1 MKGINQLTVE
11 DLDPQKRIR
20 GMYACLVLSAATTD
34 FDAIYG
40 AIKLYQSGLLE
51 TVDALADAPTGKI
64 IECIKECGIHKKRAV
79 YLKDGFKI
87 IRDKHNGMIPQTLDE
102 LMALPGV
109 GRKTATLLL
118 NEGFGFFA
126 GIGTDKHVC
135 NVASALGLFS
145 RTFGL
150 KNAAANHVE
159 DSLRCW
165 ISQPH
170 FKETNRIFGGMA
182 QLVTQQLNNPKSK
195 NWEVEVTLMAG
206 AIADRFKSDY
216 ELELIWHIIGKLREH
231 YKGVVEKRLE
241 AIEKDEEESGDE
253 AEEDD
258 EEEAEME
265 RQKGKLAAAN

>member
-1 MKGINQLTVE
+1 
-11 DLDPQKRIR
+11 
-20 GMYACLVLSAATTD
+20 
-34 FDAIYG
+34 
-40 AIKLYQSGLLE
+40 
-51 TVDALADAPTGKI
+51 VDALADAPTGKI

-79 YLKDGFKI
+79 FLKDGLKI
-87 IRDKHNGMIPQTLDE
+87 IRDKHNGMIPQTFDE
-102 LMALPGV
+102 FMALPGV
-109 GRKTATLLL
+109 GHQTATLLL
-118 NEGFGFFA
+118 NEGFDFFA
-126 GIGTDKHVC
+126 GIGTDKLVC
-135 NVASALGLFS
+135 NMASALGLFS

-150 KNAAANHVE
+150 KNAAANHME
-159 DSLRCW
+159 DSLHCW

-195 NWEVEVTLMAG
+195 NWCLEVNLMAG
-206 AIADRFKSDY
+206 AIADWFKNNDY

-241 AIEKDEEESGDE
+241 AKEKDEEESGDE